1 MRKNLVIGLLLAAGC
16 NVGPDYR
23 APATQMPDAYSRSG
37 SAGHPTT
44 SRATT
49 QPVSLA
55 QWWTAFDDP
64 TLNTLIEQAIKSN
77 QDLRIAESRVRE
89 ARALRAVAGAAQW
102 PTVDANGS
110 YSRTRRSENISGF
123 AGGFG
128 GGTGGTGGTGGF
140 SFGDRDDDFYQV
152 GFDASWE
159 LDVFGGVRRSVEAA
173 NADLAASEENRRDV
187 LVTLL
192 SEVARNYIELRG
204 LQRQRQVALANLET
218 QRQTLQL
225 STSRFKAGV
234 ANELDV
240 KRAEALVAS
249 SEATIPALEASIART
264 IHRLNVLEG
273 RQPEAKTEE
282 LAQERAVPSAAGQV
296 PLGLPSDLLRRRP
309 DIRRAERELAASN
322 ARIGVATAELFPKF
336 SLTGSVGL
344 QSSDLGDLPK
354 ASSEFWSLGPSFRWP
369 IFSGGRIRGNIRVQN
384 ARHDQALTR
393 YEQTVL
399 LALEDVENALINYGK
414 EQERYKS
421 LDQAVKANRRAV
433 EMSTELYTRG
443 VIDFLSVLE
452 AQRSLFA
459 SEEQFIISEKALS
472 ANLVALY
479 KALGGGWESDAIG
492 ETQRRKDAGKKSN

>member
-1 MRKNLVIGLLLAAGC
+1 MRRFLAIVIMSSAGC
-16 NVGPDYR
+16 TVGPDYHR
-23 APATQMPDAYSRSG
+23 PSIPMPDAYGRS
-37 SAGHPTT
+37 SAARQPTT
-44 SRATT
+44 IPSTT

-64 TLNTLIEQAIKSN
+64 TLNALIEQAIKSN
-77 QDLRIAESRVRE
+77 QDLKIAESRVRE

-102 PTVDANGS
+102 PTANASGS
-110 YSRTRRSENISGF
+110 YSRARRSENISGF

-128 GGTGGTGGTGGF
+128 GTTGGGTGGTGGTTGF
-140 SFGDRDDDFYQV
+140 SFGNRDEDFYQV

-173 NADLAASEENRRDV
+173 SADLAALEENHRDV

-204 LQRQRQVALANLET
+204 LQRQRQVALADLES
-218 QRQTLQL
+218 QRQTLEL
-225 STSRFKAGV
+225 STSRFNAGV

-249 SEATIPALEASIART
+249 SEATIPALEASIGRT

-273 RQPEAKTEE
+273 RQPETINDD
-282 LAQERAVPSAAGQV
+282 LSQERAVPASAGQV

-309 DIRRAERELAASN
+309 DIRRAERDLAAAT
-322 ARIGVATAELFPKF
+322 ARIGVATADLFPKF
-336 SLTGSVGL
+336 SLTGSIGL
-344 QSSDLGDLPK
+344 QSSDLSDLPK

-369 IFSGGRIRGNIRVQN
+369 IFTAGRIRANIRVQN
-384 ARHDQALTR
+384 ARQEQALTR

-399 LALEDVENALINYGK
+399 IALEDVENALINYGK
-414 EQERYKS
+414 EQERFKS
-421 LDQAVKANRRAV
+421 LDQAVRANRRAV
-433 EMSTELYTRG
+433 EMATELYTRG

-452 AQRSLFA
+452 VQRSLFA
-459 SEEQFIISEKALS
+459 SEEQLIISEKNLS

-479 KALGGGWESDAIG
+479 KALGGGWESN
-492 ETQRRKDAGKKSN
+492 AGKPPMNTDAHR

>member
-1 MRKNLVIGLLLAAGC
+1 MRKILAMGLLLAAGC
-16 NVGPDYR
+16 TVGPDYR
-23 APATQMPDAYSRSG
+23 RPATEMPGAYGMSG

-44 SRATT
+44 QTSTT

-55 QWWTAFDDP
+55 LWWNAFDDP
-64 TLNTLIEQAIKSN
+64 MLNALIEQAIKSN
-77 QDLRIAESRVRE
+77 QDLKIAESRVRE
-89 ARALRAVAGAAQW
+89 ARALRAIAGAAQW
-102 PTVDANGS
+102 PTVDATGS

-123 AGGFG
+123 AGGFSG
-128 GGTGGTGGTGGF
+128 SGGGTGGTGGF
-140 SFGDRDDDFYQV
+140 SFGNRDDDFYQV

-173 NADLAASEENRRDV
+173 TADLAASEENRRDV

-204 LQRQRQVALANLET
+204 FQRQRQVALANLES
-218 QRQTLQL
+218 QRQTLEL

-249 SEATIPALEASIART
+249 SEATIPAIEASIGRT

-273 RQPEAKTEE
+273 RQPETSADE
-282 LAQERAVPSAAGQV
+282 LAQERAVPGAAGQV
-296 PLGLPSDLLRRRP
+296 PVGLPSYLLRRRP
-309 DIRRAERELAASN
+309 DIRRAERELAAAT
-322 ARIGVATAELFPKF
+322 ARIGVATADLFPRF
-336 SLTGSVGL
+336 SLTGAIGL

-354 ASSEFWSLGPSFRWP
+354 AGSEFWSLGPSFSWP
-369 IFSGGRIRGNIRVQN
+369 IFTAGRIRANIRVQN
-384 ARHDQALTR
+384 ARQEQALTR
-393 YEQTVL
+393 YEQSIL

-414 EQERYKS
+414 EQERFKS

-433 EMSTELYTRG
+433 EMATELYTRG

-459 SEEQFIISEKALS
+459 SEEQLIISEKNLS

-479 KALGGGWESDAIG
+479 KALGGGWEPNATA
-492 ETQRRKDAGKKSN
+492 EAQRR